1 MVFCMKLSK
10 MMATL
15 PIFFLASLTVIDTVL
30 ESRSLTIIIATLG
43 RAWLVLDLDHALIQD
58 PQLAT
63 S

>member
-1 MVFCMKLSK
+1 
-10 MMATL
+10 MATL